1 MSQQYGPPG
10 QGPAGQGPG
19 PGPHYPQPLPPP
31 GYGAMPT
38 GPAGPP
44 PGQGGPPYGQGGPG
58 YGSPGAGGPG
68 AGGPGGPGPGG
79 PGAGGPGPGGPGPGG
94 PGPGANGPGPG
105 GWGPGPGGRPPFQ
118 RPPRRKRR
126 TQYVVITAGALAVLL
141 IALGAVLLFRGG
153 GEEETAQPTGGD
165 SLTPAPVGTLY
176 TPSTPSPTK
185 PEVTRGPNDKGV
197 EVGGGVWFTPAAG
210 WVKDKQKR
218 AGASYVLPEPGR
230 PSAIDAYFWVRQ
242 TELMGAKAFADHLV
256 DVESNNLQHVVIG
269 NGRFVKCP
277 SPALKVCYATNYS
290 AVIPST
296 TKGKP
301 PVVFSGFIQAFED
314 GSGMTTATDSA
325 LQTTVYQARK
335 KDIRLMNES
344 LVRSF

>member
-10 QGPAGQGPG
+10 QG

-31 GYGAMPT
+31 GYGRAPV
-38 GPAGPP
+38 GAAGPP
-44 PGQGGPPYGQGGPG
+44 SGQGGPPF
-58 YGSPGAGGPG
+58 
-68 AGGPGGPGPGG
+68 GPGGPPAGPGHS
-79 PGAGGPGPGGPGPGG
+79 
-94 PGPGANGPGPG
+94 G
-105 GWGPGPGGRPPFQ
+105 GWGPGPQPPFQ
-118 RPPRRKRR
+118 RPPRRKRG
-126 TQYVVITAGALAVLL
+126 TQYAVITAGALSVLL
-141 IALGAVLLFRGG
+141 IALGAVLLLRGGG
-153 GEEETAQPTGGD
+153 GEEAAGPTPGGD

-176 TPSTPSPTK
+176 TPPTPSPTET
-185 PEVTRGPNDKGV
+185 EVTRGPNDKGV

-210 WVKDKQKR
+210 WVKDSQKR

-230 PSAIDAYFWVRQ
+230 PGAIDAYFWVRQ

-269 NGRFVKCP
+269 TGRLIKCP
-277 SPALKVCYATNYS
+277 SPALKVCYAINYS
-290 AVIPST
+290 AVVPSS

-314 GSGMTTATDSA
+314 GSGLTTATDAA
-325 LQTTVYQARK
+325 LQTTVYKARK
-335 KDIRLMNES
+335 KDVRLMNES